1 MGKAGTD
8 VTKEAAEMILA
19 DDNFATIVAAV
30 EEGRL
35 IFNNIKKF
43 VHFLIS
49 CNISEVGTV
58 FLSILLGLP
67 FPLYP
72 IQILWINLITD
83 GAPAL
88 ALGVDPSDPDLMKR
102 PPRKRDEGVLTPEG
116 LGKTIKQGLVL
127 TLFALLSFFI
137 SLKIGFPEEEGRT
150 ILFST
155 LVLSQLF
162 HAYLFRMGKGDLKL
176 VFKNK
181 YLNLSFFF
189 SLFLQLIITYTPL
202 SVFFHAYPLP
212 LAAWLFPFLS
222 SLFALS
228 VNLMLFPYSK
238 KDS

>member
-1 MGKAGTD
+1 M
-8 VTKEAAEMILA
+8 VLA

-67 FPLYP
+67 LPLYP

-88 ALGVDPSDPDLMKR
+88 ALGVDPPDPGLMER
-102 PPRKRDEGVLTPEG
+102 PPRKRNEGVLTPEG
-116 LGKTIKQGLVL
+116 LGKIVKQGLVL
-127 TLFALLSFFI
+127 TFFALLSFFI
-137 SLKIGFPEEEGRT
+137 SVKIGFPHEEGRT

-155 LVLSQLF
+155 LVLSQLL
-162 HAYLFRMGKGDLKL
+162 HAYLFRIGKGSLREA
-176 VFKNK
+176 FKNK
-181 YLNLSFFF
+181 YLNFSFFL
-189 SLFLQLIITYTPL
+189 SLSLQLIITYTFISP
-202 SVFFHAYPLP
+202 FFHAYPLP
-212 LAAWLFPFLS
+212 LNAWLLPLLASVSAFL
-222 SLFALS
+222 
-228 VNLMLFPYSK
+228 VNFTFFPYEERGS
-238 KDS
+238 